1 MYSALTPTTAS
12 ALVSLVLDVVLTQD
26 AAMTA
31 ANGND
36 DNAPSSKKRSSAD
49 VVSAAHAAEA
59 AASARLTPWVVAM
72 AHFDEDPKNG
82 PKTGLSNVVTERVV
96 SAVEASTGPLAS
108 PLLALIK
115 DKLVPVEF
123 LETFQKAKQT
133 YDTAVETAEATEAAA
148 SKLSKSAPTVSKVT
162 VVLQSFVACQS
173 LSKHELKEHIPLLRL
188 KLGKDVGAKVR
199 GSKAQLVDMLW
210 SLAKPTA
217 PTGCDAK
224 CSTSH
229 TSGLCL
235 VCNQTWTQH
244 SASHTCQGPQF
255 GGRRASWPV
264 PQGCPPTC
272 SRDHSSH
279 GNCLNCGRGW
289 GPHNGHTCTQEQN
302 GQRGSWRD
310 PSNPAVAPP
319 QSVILMTAPS
329 TKSDGVAKA
338 VSQLPLLNPAQLLAR
353 LLAKTMSKQ
362 LVKHADAQAHVALRQ
377 VLLSLLRAPVSATAS
392 SNVTLSGLRALAEL
406 FKFVTPPAEDD
417 DEEDDDEEE
426 DEEDEASL
434 LAPVRKT
441 IIPPSI
447 TVEGTVDVAL
457 AKQNIP
463 TNGSWSFSTDG
474 NSITFPYG
482 PIQVVSTTAV
492 PLGPVNRLTWTFQ
505 CTGNTFFV
513 GVVPDS
519 KVVSSP
525 STLKECTVGCFIADN
540 GGGSSGGAPQY
551 GMRDRRLRVVADS
564 LTQKCEIFSDDVLLH
579 TLNIAAEHWPV
590 RLQVCGYSGTKMVLS
605 PGDPQSGVTPAD
617 VLAKALKSKSGKGVP
632 MVGAALLAA
641 AAAATAAAAAAAV
654 KPKSKP
660 SKTTLGVRVV
670 PPHRMLSDVLE
681 YALTGA
687 FVLSAQTL
695 DILRSRS
702 LPFGPDETNAVSFVQ
717 PFLKIVA
724 AVAHDETS
732 WGPVYTTLVRSL
744 LMPRAALYYR
754 SRFAALLSGAREA
767 SFSVPFIV
775 TQLESITRMERHLAS
790 LMDLPAS
797 RVSTLLKDVRKSL
810 YASLLVPESHKK
822 PVLVPACK
830 AFVSD
835 GLVRCLMAYVPMVT
849 ASTTRDINRWKS
861 QLRGDRVLIDMR
873 SQFRVLS
880 ADPNVARALVS
891 RWSDLIFEV
900 VWAQLLS
907 AAPRMSGSQLMTGLL
922 SSLTLFQAL
931 ATALFDG
938 HKKFSKKAVAQG
950 FMRAWVACP
959 AAVMVEASKQ
969 LVAFFDSF
977 LDATFPFATAAAR
990 YFCACFCLFISQAR
1004 GLFHLFSM
1012 LSVCCSSS
1020 ERVSHAFFVVAFA
1033 CALFVLSISS
1043 SAPQRHRVRLFKL

>member
-1 MYSALTPTTAS
+1 LSSIFLTKPQMYAALTPSTAS
-12 ALVSLVLDVVLTQD
+12 ALVSFILDLLLTQD
-26 AAMTA
+26 AVTTA
-31 ANGND
+31 ASGKD
-36 DNAPSSKKRSSAD
+36 DNSPTSKKRSSAD

-59 AASARLTPWVVAM
+59 AANARLTPWVVAM

-82 PKTGLSNVVTERVV
+82 SNTGLSNVITERVV
-96 SAVEASTGPLAS
+96 SAVQTSSGPLAS

-123 LETFQKAKQT
+123 LETFQKAKQA
-133 YDTAVETAEATEAAA
+133 YDSAVETAQAAEAAA
-148 SKLSKSAPTVSKVT
+148 SKLSKSVTAVQKVT
-162 VVLQSFVACQS
+162 VVLQSLVACQT
-173 LSKHELKEHIPLLRL
+173 LSKDELKEHIPLLRL

-199 GSKAQLVDMLW
+199 GTKAQLVDMIW

-217 PTGCDAK
+217 PAGCDAQ
-224 CSTSH
+224 CSTAH

-235 VCNQTWTQH
+235 VCNQTWAQH
-244 SASHTCQGPQF
+244 ASSHTCQGPQF
-255 GGRRASWPV
+255 VGRRASWPV
-264 PQGCPPTC
+264 PQGCPSTC

-289 GPHNGHTCTQEQN
+289 GPHNGHTCTQEHN

-319 QSVILMTAPS
+319 QSVILTTAPS
-329 TKSDGVAKA
+329 TTSDGVEKA

-353 LLAKTMSKQ
+353 LLAKTMSRQ
-362 LVKHADAQAHVALRQ
+362 LVKHADTQAHVALRQ
-377 VLLSLLRAPVSATAS
+377 VLLCLLRAPVFATAS
-392 SNVTLSGLRALAEL
+392 CNVTLSSLPALAEL
-406 FKFVTPPAEDD
+406 FKFVTPPAEEEE
-417 DEEDDDEEE
+417 EEDDNEEEEE
-426 DEEDEASL
+426 DEDDISSL
-434 LAPVRKT
+434 VPTKKAV
-441 IIPPSI
+441 IPPSI

-457 AKQNIP
+457 AKQNNP
-463 TNGSWSFSTDG
+463 TNGSWSFSADG
-474 NSITFPYG
+474 NTITFPYG

-525 STLKECTVGCFIADN
+525 STLKECTVGCFIADS
-540 GGGSSGGAPQY
+540 GGSSSGGASQY
-551 GMRDRRLRVVADS
+551 AMRDRRLRVVADS

-579 TLNIAAEHWPV
+579 TLTIATEHWPV

-617 VLAKALKSKSGKGVP
+617 VLAKALKSKPRKGVP

-641 AAAATAAAAAAAV
+641 SVATVAAADEIKA
-654 KPKSKP
+654 KRLKSA
-660 SKTTLGVRVV
+660 LGVLVV
-670 PPHRMLSDVLE
+670 PPHRVLSDVLE

-687 FVLSAQTL
+687 FIMSAQAL
-695 DILRSRS
+695 DILRARS
-702 LPFGPDETNAVSFVQ
+702 LPFGPDETKVLSFVQ
-717 PFLKIVA
+717 PFLRIVA
-724 AVAHDETS
+724 AVATDETS
-732 WGPVYTTLVRSL
+732 WGPVYTNLVRLL

-754 SRFAALLSGAREA
+754 SRFAALLSGAKET

-810 YASLLVPESHKK
+810 YASLLVSESKKK

-830 AFVSD
+830 TFVSD

-861 QLRGDRVLIDMR
+861 QLRRDKVLIDIR

-880 ADPNVARALVS
+880 ADPNVARALVT
-891 RWSDLIFEV
+891 RWSDLIFEI

-907 AAPRMSGSQLMTGLL
+907 ATPQMSSSQLMSGLL
-922 SSLTLFQAL
+922 SSLSLFQAL
-931 ATALFDG
+931 STALFDG

-950 FMRAWVACP
+950 FMRAWGACP
-959 AAVMVEASKQ
+959 AAVMVEASRQ

-977 LDATFPFATAAAR
+977 LDATSSIATAAAR
-990 YFCACFCLFISQAR
+990 YSL
-1004 GLFHLFSM
+1004 
-1012 LSVCCSSS
+1012 V
-1020 ERVSHAFFVVAFA
+1020 FVVV
-1033 CALFVLSISS
+1033 CVVC
-1043 SAPQRHRVRLFKL
+1043 RD